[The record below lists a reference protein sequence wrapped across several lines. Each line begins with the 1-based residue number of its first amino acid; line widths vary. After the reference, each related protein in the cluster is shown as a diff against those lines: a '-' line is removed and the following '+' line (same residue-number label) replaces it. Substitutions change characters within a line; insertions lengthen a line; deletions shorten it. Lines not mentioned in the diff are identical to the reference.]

1 MVASYPEWNPLVSFR
16 CPLSLGRMSL
26 LRLRHNSLEICRFR
40 MRRSCLTS
48 KMGSEIDMRDTI
60 AMNCFCNEGHAQYW
74 CSCFQ
79 IRVYVSSD
87 RKGSLWR
94 QYWHSN
100 AGPRPMESLSLWHH
114 SYLQH
119 SRDVHERSCGRYFGY
134 QDVAP
139 SSIRLEMTPRLT
151 TGFFYLIRGSGEA
164 STKLC
169 LA

>member
-1 MVASYPEWNPLVSFR
+1 
-16 CPLSLGRMSL
+16 MSL
-26 LRLRHNSLEICRFR
+26 LRLRHNSLEICRYR
-40 MRRSCLTS
+40 KRRSCLTS

-60 AMNCFCNEGHAQYW
+60 ATNCFCNGRNARYW
-74 CSCFQ
+74 CSCLQ
-79 IRVYVSSD
+79 NRVYVSSD